1 MLTEIKRPN
10 RSSINSGNLFIFL
23 CRTWVMIKH
32 PIVIYKIVA
41 GIAFVVLASVQFFL
55 LFNMYGM
62 EDEHYYAIEKAKMHD
77 AYEPTIRNDKLYPGA
92 VQIIDRHIYK
102 YIDTL
107 GVLYKQHCIG
117 AFDTLRQIM
126 CDSMFAELTEKSCGD
141 SLMQAMKKQ
150 LGITDSLQ
158 YCLQIRNIDFAFEA
172 RKYIPIYTCGQKYPL
187 IKQSIQDSSGI
198 RISGN
203 LRDINSRN
211 SVSGLTVSSPD
222 SRSYKM
228 DFALHIDTPDRV
240 WNVIKNMMPV
250 FLLSLFSIFSVL
262 VIFYITF
269 RNWLKQKKLADMQTD
284 FINNITHEFHTPLSA
299 IMVANKSLQNE
310 KITEKKENV
319 GSLTGVIGRQADRLK
334 KLIGQVIDVS
344 VGRMV
349 ELNKTTLS
357 LNNLLEDVLLDY
369 RLNISDSSVQ
379 LNFEKHTKDDTV
391 TVDVF
396 YFTTMLQNIIDNGI
410 KYNNSLPKMI
420 TVSTVNDDEYVLLSI
435 KDNGIGMKEA
445 ITRRIFDKF
454 YRAPNWKK
462 EPVQGLGLGL
472 HYARQCVE
480 AHHWKLDVKSQPE
493 QGSEFIIFI
502 PCQRQ

>member
-1 MLTEIKRPN
+1 LLTEIKRPAG
-10 RSSINSGNLFIFL
+10 SSINSSNLITFL
-23 CRTWVMIKH
+23 NRIWFMMKH
-32 PIVIYKIVA
+32 PIVIYKVVA

-55 LFNMYGM
+55 LFNMYRM
-62 EDEHYYAIEKAKMHD
+62 EDEHYYAIEKQKLHD
-77 AYEPTIRNDKLYPGA
+77 VYEPVIRNDKLYPGA
-92 VQIIDRHIYK
+92 VQIIDKHVYK

-107 GVLYKQHCIG
+107 GVLHKQQQFR
-117 AFDTLRQIM
+117 AFDSLSQQM
-126 CDSMFAELTEKSCGD
+126 CDSMFAELQAKSCGD
-141 SLMQAMKKQ
+141 SLVQAMKKQ

-158 YCLQIRNIDFAFEA
+158 YCLMIGNIDFAFEA
-172 RKYIPIYTCGQKYPL
+172 RKYIPVYTRGHRYPL
-187 IKQSIQDSSGI
+187 VSPAIQGSNGI
-198 RISGN
+198 RISGI
-203 LRDINSRN
+203 LKDINSKN
-211 SVSGLTVSSPD
+211 TISSLVVSSPLA
-222 SRSYKM
+222 RSYKM

-240 WNVIKNMMPV
+240 WGVIKKMMPV

-319 GSLTGVIGRQADRLK
+319 SSLTGVISRQSDRLK
-334 KLIGQVIDVS
+334 KLIGQVLDIS

-349 ELNKTTLS
+349 KLNKTTLS
-357 LNNLLEDVLLDY
+357 LNDLLEDVLLDY

-379 LNFEKHTKDDTV
+379 LDFEKHTTYDLV
-391 TVDVF
+391 AVDVF

-410 KYNNSLPKMI
+410 KYNNSAPKMI
-420 TVSTVNDDEYVLLSI
+420 TVATTNTDEHVLLSI
-435 KDNGIGMKEA
+435 KDNGIGMSEA

-462 EPVQGLGLGL
+462 EPLQGLGLGL

-480 AHHWKLDVKSQPE
+480 AHNWKLDVKSKPE
-493 QGSEFIIFI
+493 EGSEFIIFI
-502 PCQRQ
+502 PCQR